1 MTAAIHV
8 PTWPPGAAHSNPG
21 PHPMTHPTRRTAAQ
35 ALALATTVLLM
46 CGSASAQDVKR
57 AKLGHS
63 FADSHPRAVAMKQ
76 FAAAVEKATGGK
88 VAVDVYGSAT
98 LGSEDKMLIATQSG
112 TQDLYMGALSPIAA
126 RKKEMQIFDVP
137 FVFGSDAEA
146 AYVLD
151 GPVGRKM
158 LDGLSDMNMQG
169 LVWAGGA
176 FRNMSNSKRP
186 LSSMADMKGLKVRV
200 MQSPMALA
208 SFNAMGMNAVPMAF
222 TEVYPALEIKAL
234 DGYEHPVVDM
244 YANKMFEVQKYLT
257 ITNHVYTPV
266 ALVASKKWWAS
277 LTPEQQQAVQK
288 AAEETRTLQRA
299 AELKQA
305 GEVVGELKAKG
316 MAVTEMP
323 PAELD
328 KIRTAVQPVVD
339 KNAEAIGP
347 EFVQSFYAEVKKFRA
362 AKR

>member
-1 MTAAIHV
+1 MIRSQNRRFLSKALCAT
-8 PTWPPGAAHSNPG
+8 GAALLLAGAS
-21 PHPMTHPTRRTAAQ
+21 TLQAQ
-35 ALALATTVLLM
+35 E
-46 CGSASAQDVKR
+46 VKH

-63 FADSHPRAVAMKQ
+63 FADSHPRAAAMKQ
-76 FAAAVEKATGGK
+76 FAANVEKATNGK
-88 VAVDVYGSAT
+88 IVIDVYGSAT
-98 LGSEDKMLIATQSG
+98 LGSEEKMLIATQSG
-112 TQDLYMGALSPIAA
+112 VEDLYLGALSPIATR
-126 RKKEMQIFDVP
+126 RKDLQIFDFP
-137 FVFGSDAEA
+137 FLFGSDAEA

-158 LDGLSDMNMQG
+158 LEGLGEMNMQG

-186 LSSMADMKGLKVRV
+186 LNTMADMKGLKVRV

-208 SFNAMGMNAVPMAF
+208 SFSAMGMNAVPMAF

-266 ALVASKKWWAS
+266 ALVASKKWWSS
-277 LTPEQQQAVQK
+277 LTPQQQAAVQK
-288 AAEETRTLQRA
+288 VAEETRSFERKEELRQA
-299 AELKQA
+299 A
-305 GEVVGELKAKG
+305 EVVGELKAKG
-316 MAVTEMP
+316 MAVTEMS

-328 KIRTAVQPVVD
+328 KIRVAVQPVID
-339 KNAEAIGP
+339 KNVATIGAD
-347 EFVQSFYAEVKKFRA
+347 FVQSFYGELTKYRSG
-362 AKR
+362 KR

>member
-1 MTAAIHV
+1 MHITTRRMVIKTVSVTAAV
-8 PTWPPGAAHSNPG
+8 VF
-21 PHPMTHPTRRTAAQ
+21 
-35 ALALATTVLLM
+35 AL
-46 CGSASAQDVKR
+46 GSAHAQEVKR

-63 FADSHPRAVAMKQ
+63 FADSHPRAGAMKQ
-76 FAAAVEKATGGK
+76 FAAAVERATGGK
-88 VAVDVYGSAT
+88 VAIDVFGSAQ

-137 FVFGSDAEA
+137 FVFASDAEA
-146 AYVLD
+146 AHVLD

-158 LDGLSDMNMQG
+158 LDGLADMNMQG

-266 ALVASKKWWAS
+266 ALVASKKWWSS
-277 LTPEQQQAVQK
+277 LTPAQQQAVQK

-305 GEVVGELKAKG
+305 AEVVGELKAKG

-328 KIRTAVQPVVD
+328 KIRVAVQPVVD
-339 KNAEAIGP
+339 KNAEAIGT
-347 EFVQSFYAEVKKFRA
+347 EFVQSFYGEVNKFRA

>member
-1 MTAAIHV
+1 MKFL
-8 PTWPPGAAHSNPG
+8 
-21 PHPMTHPTRRTAAQ
+21 TRRLAVKTLAAAV
-35 ALALATTVLLM
+35 ALGALSIAV
-46 CGSASAQDVKR
+46 AQDVKR

-63 FADSHPRAVAMKQ
+63 FTDAHPRAIAMKQ

-88 VAVDVYGSAT
+88 VAFDVYGNST
-98 LGSEDKMLIATQSG
+98 LGSEEKMLIAVQSG
-112 TQDLYMGALSPIAA
+112 VQDVYLGALSPVAA
-126 RKKEMQIFDVP
+126 RKKELQIFDFP
-137 FVFGSDAEA
+137 FLFGSDAEA

-151 GPVGRKM
+151 GPVGRRM
-158 LDGLSDMNMQG
+158 LDGLADMNMQG

-176 FRNMSNSKRP
+176 FRNLSNSKRP
-186 LSSMADMKGLKVRV
+186 IGTMADMKGLKVRV

-266 ALVASKKWWAS
+266 ALVASKKWWS
-277 LTPEQQQAVQK
+277 GLTPEQQRTVQRV
-288 AAEETRTLQRA
+288 AEETRTFERA
-299 AELKQA
+299 EELRQA
-305 GEVVGELKAKG
+305 ADVVAQLKAKG

-323 PAELD
+323 PAELE
-328 KIRTAVQPVVD
+328 KIRASVQPVID
-339 KNAEAIGP
+339 KNADTIGA
-347 EFVQSFYAEVKKFRA
+347 EFVRSFYAELKKFRA
-362 AKR
+362 GGRQ

>member
-1 MTAAIHV
+1 MSSTSRRLITRSLSVAVAA
-8 PTWPPGAAHSNPG
+8 
-21 PHPMTHPTRRTAAQ
+21 
-35 ALALATTVLLM
+35 VLLI
-46 CGSASAQDVKR
+46 GNAAAQDVKR

-63 FADSHPRAVAMKQ
+63 FTDSHPRAAAMKQ
-76 FAAAVEKATGGK
+76 FATAVEKATGGK
-88 VAVDVYGSAT
+88 VAIEVYGSAT

-126 RKKEMQIFDVP
+126 RRKELQIFDVP

-146 AYVLD
+146 AFVLD

-158 LDGLSDMNMQG
+158 LDGLGDMNLQG

-186 LSSMADMKGLKVRV
+186 LNSMVDMKGLKVRV

-266 ALVASKKWWAS
+266 ALVASKKWWSS
-277 LTPEQQQAVQK
+277 LTPDQQQAVQK
-288 AAEETRTLQRA
+288 VAEETRTLQRS

-328 KIRTAVQPVVD
+328 KIRVAVQPVVD
-339 KNAEAIGP
+339 KNAEAIGTD
-347 EFVQSFYAEVKKFRA
+347 FVQSFYGELKKYRA

>member
-1 MTAAIHV
+1 MKTTMTST
-8 PTWPPGAAHSNPG
+8 P
-21 PHPMTHPTRRTAAQ
+21 RRSFNRHLAGIACA
-35 ALALATTVLLM
+35 ALALCATTT
-46 CGSASAQDVKR
+46 AFAQDVKR

-63 FADSHPRAVAMKQ
+63 FADSHPRAAAMKQ
-76 FAAAVEKATGGK
+76 FAANVEKATGGK
-88 VAVDVYGSAT
+88 VVIDVYGSAT

-112 TQDLYMGALSPIAA
+112 TQDLYMGALSPISA
-126 RKKEMQIFDVP
+126 RRKEMQVFDFP
-137 FVFGSDAEA
+137 FIFGSDAEA

-158 LDGLSDMNMQG
+158 LDGLADMNLQG

-186 LSSMADMKGLKVRV
+186 LNSMAEMKGLKVRV

-222 TEVYPALEIKAL
+222 PEVYPALEIKAL

-266 ALVASKKWWAS
+266 ALVASKKWWSS
-277 LTPEQQQAVQK
+277 LTPDQQKAVQK
-288 AAEETRTLQRA
+288 VAEDTRTFQRAEELR
-299 AELKQA
+299 QA
-305 GEVVGELKAKG
+305 GEVVNQLKAKG
-316 MAVTEMP
+316 MSVTEMP
-323 PAELD
+323 AAELD
-328 KIRTAVQPVVD
+328 KIRSAVQPVID
-339 KNAEAIGP
+339 KNTETIGAD
-347 EFVQSFYAEVKKFRA
+347 FAQSFYGELKKFRA

>member
-1 MTAAIHV
+1 M
-8 PTWPPGAAHSNPG
+8 GS
-21 PHPMTHPTRRTAAQ
+21 
-35 ALALATTVLLM
+35 LA
-46 CGSASAQDVKR
+46 
-57 AKLGHS
+57 
-63 FADSHPRAVAMKQ
+63 
-76 FAAAVEKATGGK
+76 
-88 VAVDVYGSAT
+88 
-98 LGSEDKMLIATQSG
+98 
-112 TQDLYMGALSPIAA
+112 PISA

-146 AYVLD
+146 AFVLD

-158 LDGLSDMNMQG
+158 LDGLGDMNLQG
-169 LVWAGGA
+169 MVWAGGA

-186 LSSMADMKGLKVRV
+186 LATLADMKGLKVRV

-222 TEVYPALEIKAL
+222 TEVYPALETRAL

-244 YANKMFEVQKYLT
+244 YANKMYEVQKHLT

-277 LTPEQQQAVQK
+277 LTPEQQQTVQRV
-288 AAEETRTLQRA
+288 AEETRTLQRS
-299 AELKQA
+299 AEIKQA

-316 MAVTEMP
+316 MTVTEMP
-323 PAELD
+323 TAELD
-328 KIRTAVQPVVD
+328 KIRAAVQPVVD

-347 EFVQSFYAEVKKFRA
+347 EFVGSFYREVQRFRST
-362 AKR
+362 RR

>member
-1 MTAAIHV
+1 MTFPVRRAIV
-8 PTWPPGAAHSNPG
+8 QTLAVVACAVLMFGSV
-21 PHPMTHPTRRTAAQ
+21 AAQ
-35 ALALATTVLLM
+35 EA
-46 CGSASAQDVKR
+46 KR

-63 FADSHPRAVAMKQ
+63 FTDSHPRALAMKQ
-76 FAAAVEKATGGK
+76 FATAVEKATGGK
-88 VAVDVYGSAT
+88 VAIEVFGSAT

-158 LDGLSDMNMQG
+158 LDGLADMNMQG

-186 LSSMADMKGLKVRV
+186 LNSMADMKGLKVRV

-266 ALVASKKWWAS
+266 ALVASKRWWSS
-277 LTPEQQQAVQK
+277 LTPDQQQAVQN
-288 AAEETRTLQRA
+288 AAEETRTFQRA
-299 AELKQA
+299 QELKQA
-305 GEVVGELKAKG
+305 SEVVGELKAKG
-316 MAVTEMP
+316 MAVTDMP

-328 KIRTAVQPVVD
+328 KIRVAVQPVVD
-339 KNAEAIGP
+339 KNAEAIGTD
-347 EFVQSFYAEVKKFRA
+347 FVQSFYGELKKFRA

>member
-1 MTAAIHV
+1 MAA
-8 PTWPPGAAHSNPG
+8 PSR
-21 PHPMTHPTRRTAAQ
+21 PTRLSRRFVAQ
-35 ALALATTVLLM
+35 ALAFAATATLM
-46 CGSASAQDVKR
+46 LGNAGAQDVKR

-63 FADSHPRAVAMKQ
+63 FTDAHPRAVAMKQ
-76 FAAAVEKATGGK
+76 FAAAVEKATGGQ
-88 VAVDVYGSAT
+88 VAIDVFGSST
-98 LGSEDKMLIATQSG
+98 LGSEEKMLIAVQSG
-112 TQDLYMGALSPIAA
+112 TQDLYMGSLAPISA

-151 GPVGRKM
+151 GPVGRRM
-158 LDGLSDMNMQG
+158 LDGLGDANMQG

-186 LSSMADMKGLKVRV
+186 LNSMADMKGLKVRV

-244 YANKMFEVQKYLT
+244 HANKMFEVQKFLT

-266 ALVASKKWWAS
+266 ALLASTKWWSS
-277 LTPEQQQAVQK
+277 LTRAQQQAVQK
-288 AAEETRTLQRA
+288 VAEETRAFQRA
-299 AELKQA
+299 QEQKQA

-316 MAVTEMP
+316 MSVTEMP

-328 KIRTAVQPVVD
+328 KIRAAVQPVVD
-339 KNAEAIGP
+339 KNAEAIGQD
-347 EFVQSFYAEVKKFRA
+347 FVQSFYDEVKRFRA
-362 AKR
+362 AR

>member
-1 MTAAIHV
+1 MKFL
-8 PTWPPGAAHSNPG
+8 
-21 PHPMTHPTRRTAAQ
+21 TRRLAVK
-35 ALALATTVLLM
+35 ALAVAVALGGLSVA
-46 CGSASAQDVKR
+46 AAQDVKR

-63 FADSHPRAVAMKQ
+63 FTDTHPRAIAMKQ

-88 VAVDVYGSAT
+88 VAFDVFGNST
-98 LGSEDKMLIATQSG
+98 LGSEEKMLIAVQSG
-112 TQDLYMGALSPIAA
+112 VQDVYLGALSPVAA
-126 RKKEMQIFDVP
+126 RKKELQIFDFP
-137 FVFGSDAEA
+137 FLFGSDAEA

-151 GPVGRKM
+151 GPVGRRM
-158 LDGLSDMNMQG
+158 LEGLSDMNMHG

-176 FRNMSNSKRP
+176 FRNLSNSKRP
-186 LSSMADMKGLKVRV
+186 IGTMADMKGLKVRV

-266 ALVASKKWWAS
+266 ALVASKKWWSS
-277 LTPEQQQAVQK
+277 LTPEQQHTVQRV
-288 AAEETRTLQRA
+288 AEETRAFERA
-299 AELKQA
+299 EELRQA
-305 GEVVGELKAKG
+305 ADVVAQLKAKG

-323 PAELD
+323 PAELE
-328 KIRTAVQPVVD
+328 KIRASVQPVID
-339 KNAEAIGP
+339 KNADTIGA
-347 EFVQSFYAEVKKFRA
+347 EFVRSFYAELKKFRA
-362 AKR
+362 GR

>member
-1 MTAAIHV
+1 MT
-8 PTWPPGAAHSNPG
+8 SL
-21 PHPMTHPTRRTAAQ
+21 TRRTVASTLAAV
-35 ALALATTVLLM
+35 AVAVLAL
-46 CGSASAQDVKR
+46 GSAHAQEVKR

-63 FADSHPRAVAMKQ
+63 FTDSHPRAVAMKQ

-88 VAVDVYGSAT
+88 VAIDVYGSAT

-112 TQDLYMGALSPIAA
+112 TQDLYMGALSPISA

-158 LDGLSDMNMQG
+158 LDGLQDMNLHG

-186 LSSMADMKGLKVRV
+186 LTSMADMKGLKVRV

-277 LTPEQQQAVQK
+277 LTSEQQRAVQK
-288 AAEETRTLQRA
+288 VAEETRALQRS

-305 GEVVGELKAKG
+305 NEVVGELKAKG

-323 PAELD
+323 AAELD
-328 KIRTAVQPVVD
+328 KIRVAVQPVVD
-339 KNAEAIGP
+339 KNAETIGTD
-347 EFVQSFYAEVKKFRA
+347 FVQSFYGEVKKFRSG
-362 AKR
+362 KR